1 MKSCCMINKKTK
13 KCIRKKDKKYFTL
26 PRKFSKKRCLSRP
39 IKGFSMKSSCAPF
52 KYCKKQIGGNN
63 GTLKEFTENCTD
75 STKEQDPLS
84 LETFTQNDIYT
95 NNVIKVPI
103 EGVKDKFNC
112 FEKGSF
118 KNYIDSELEKGKQIT
133 EIIDPLN
140 RKVIDKQFIID
151 IYPEYKNIINDIEEL
166 KQSIKQDI
174 ETLSNDDVDDEEEE
188 ELYDSLSMKLK
199 ILIPKLS
206 DPYEYRSNLLNFID
220 ETLEDDKPNREM
232 MVESIL
238 DSEIED
244 YNENQNGGK
253 KRKTKKNKK
262 QFLYNPN
269 DPKRSFDV
277 YIDKDPSDT
286 IPIKYKTINDVKSTI
301 KKLEKLYKQGKYP
314 HKRIWQVGMIMKVR
328 LEAMKKH
335 NKKLYPNAKNV
346 TKRFNLANQYFKF
359 LGKRT
364 KTQKNKRKQLSFH

>member
-1 MKSCCMINKKTK
+1 MKLSYIKNKKQK
-13 KCIRKKDKKYFTL
+13 
-26 PRKFSKKRCLSRP
+26 
-39 IKGFSMKSSCAPF
+39 
-52 KYCKKQIGGNN
+52 GGNN

-84 LETFTQNDIYT
+84 LETFTQNDIYR

-103 EGVKDKFNC
+103 EGVEDKFNC
-112 FEKGSF
+112 FEKVSF

-188 ELYDSLSMKLK
+188 ELYNSLSMKIK

-206 DPYEYRSNLLNFID
+206 DPYDYRSNLLNFID
-220 ETLEDDKPNREM
+220 ETLEEDKPNREM
-232 MVESIL
+232 MVEYIL
-238 DSEIED
+238 DSELQD
-244 YNENQNGGK
+244 YEENQNGGK
-253 KRKTKKNKK
+253 KRKHSNTRKTKKGKSKIRKTKKDKK

-328 LEAMKKH
+328 LEAMRKH

-346 TKRFNLANQYFKF
+346 TQRFNLANRYFNF

-364 KTQKNKRKQLSFH
+364 KTQKNKRKTLTFH